1 MYIKNNG
8 MKTKI
13 QENLA
18 TSIVKTLK
26 KNGYYVEKNLKY
38 PGNIHRGV
46 RTKYGKYVLDIFAYR
61 GSNDIVVI
69 EFENCESILSP
80 DNENKWKY
88 LMSKPGIDLHIIV
101 PLSCREKAY
110 LKSRIKNISL
120 GIHDYNSWRNIFD
133 LKLET
138 LSK

>member
-1 MYIKNNG
+1 

-18 TSIVKTLK
+18 TSIVKTLQ

-38 PGNIHRGV
+38 PGSIYRGTK
-46 RTKYGKYVLDIFAYR
+46 TKYGKYVLDIFAYK
-61 GSNDIVVI
+61 GSNDILVI
-69 EFENCESILSP
+69 EFENCESILSR

-88 LMSKPGIDLHIIV
+88 LTSKPGIDLHIIV

-110 LKSRIKNISL
+110 LTSRIKSIPVR
-120 GIHDYNSWRNIFD
+120 IHDYNNWRNIFD

>member
-1 MYIKNNG
+1 

-13 QENLA
+13 QENLT

-26 KNGYYVEKNLKY
+26 KNGYYVEKDLKY
-38 PGNIHRGV
+38 PGSIYRGT
-46 RTKYGKYVLDIFAYR
+46 RTKYNKYVLDIFAYR

-69 EFENCESILSP
+69 EFENCESILSH
-80 DNENKWKY
+80 DNKNKWKY
-88 LMSKPGIDLHIIV
+88 LISKPGIDLHIIV
-101 PLSCREKAY
+101 PLGCREKVY
-110 LKSRIKNISL
+110 LTRKIKNIPVR
-120 GIHDYNSWRNIFD
+120 IHDYSNWRNIFD